1 MDWSKTKTIYIVVF
15 LILNAFLLYQYL
27 DKQTANDYEYFAES
41 SIEEELKE
49 NEITYPTL
57 ANQVIKEQYLNAT
70 SKQFTKDELKKLKSQ
85 TVSNFSD
92 QKLFSVFDQPYL
104 LSAKQHTEA
113 LDTFMKG
120 NVLYGEDYR
129 FWKFDESTNS
139 IVYYQAY
146 NGKVIFNNSNA
157 RLVLFLNNQGQITS
171 YEQTY
176 LENIE
181 KFNDE
186 EEVLQAIKA
195 ITMLYNKGYIP
206 SKSTITKV
214 ELGYYDLIQLTSSH
228 VLRPV
233 WHIVLNEEEDFY
245 VNAFDGQIIQADT
258 LSSAEESINGV
269 NEDVD
274 AF

>member
-1 MDWSKTKTIYIVVF
+1 MDWSKTKTIFIIVF
-15 LILNAFLLYQYL
+15 LILNAFLLYQYI
-27 DKQTANDYEYFAES
+27 DKKTANDYEYFAES

-57 ANQVIKEQYLNAT
+57 SNQAVKEQYLNAT
-70 SKQFTKDELKKLKSQ
+70 SKQFTKDELKKLKNQ

-92 QKLFSVFDQPYL
+92 HKLFSVFDQVFL
-104 LSAKQHTEA
+104 LNNKQHSEA
-113 LDTFMKG
+113 LDTFVKE
-120 NVLYGEDYR
+120 NVLYGEDYQY
-129 FWKFDESTNS
+129 WKYDESTNT
-139 IVYYQAY
+139 ILYYQEY
-146 NGKVIFNNSNA
+146 NEKVIFDNNNA
-157 RLVLFLNNQGQITS
+157 RLVLFLNNEGQITS

-176 LENIE
+176 LDNIE

-195 ITMLYNKGYIP
+195 ISMLYNKGFIP

-233 WHIVLNEEEDFY
+233 WHIVLNEAEDFY
-245 VNAFDGQIIQADT
+245 VNAFDGQIIQVDT
-258 LSSAEESINGV
+258 LTNKEEKM
-269 NEDVD
+269 E
-274 AF
+274 